1 MNGRAIAGQPLLAV
15 RLVIGLAQ
23 GLVLYLLYRA
33 SEGHVWPATN
43 GLIFAPV
50 LLVFLYVPILLSLS
64 LGEVTWQRAAHWAA
78 AAGIAGAALS
88 FFDNWSAWPVEWIGD
103 KAQPHIFNSVHFY
116 FAGGAALFIAHALVM
131 GGLADRR
138 FVASY
143 PTHFDVAWKLAVQL
157 ALAALF
163 AGIFWLLLEL
173 GAGLFRLIKLDFFDK
188 LIRHEWF
195 WIPATTLA
203 VAGALH
209 LTDVRPAL
217 VRGARTLLL
226 SLLSWLLPLI
236 ALIVAGFLVS
246 LPFTGLAPLW
256 SFGHA
261 SGLLLVTCAVLI
273 LLINAAHQDGD
284 PEHLPPAILRWA
296 GTAAALLPVPLSL
309 LAGYALFL
317 RVQQYGWT
325 LDRVTVAAIVLIAA
339 SYAGGYAFA
348 ALMRGAWLARI
359 EQWNFRVALLSL
371 AIVVA
376 LYSPI
381 ASPAR
386 ISVAD
391 QVARLESGKIT
402 PDKFDF
408 EYLRWYGGRYGQAAL
423 TRLSQNGS
431 QEVRPLANAALRSKF
446 RFAPRA
452 QPDAQH
458 LTVYPRGRSLP
469 PSFARFW
476 TEYSAGPEASLCKGN
491 LDCDAFLV
499 DLDGDGTEE
508 ILMVDLADDLVIYSP
523 SGDHWSNVG
532 EIVTPAECPGILAAL
547 RQGRYTTIPPVR
559 HWKDV
564 RIGGLTLKTK
574 PHNESGRIDCPSE
587 LAK

>member
-1 MNGRAIAGQPLLAV
+1 MDEQRLVGQPLLIA
-15 RLVIGLAQ
+15 RLAAGLVQ

-33 SEGHVWPATN
+33 VDGHVWPATN
-43 GLIFAPV
+43 GSIFAPL
-50 LLVFLYVPILLSLS
+50 LLVFLYVPILLSLA
-64 LGEVTWQRAAHWAA
+64 LGEVTWRRAAQWTLAA
-78 AAGIAGAALS
+78 AIAGAALS
-88 FFDNWSAWPVEWIGD
+88 FFDNWSAWPMEWDGD

-163 AGIFWLLLEL
+163 VGIFWLLMEL
-173 GAGLFRLIKLDFFDK
+173 GAGLFSLIKLDFFRK
-188 LIRHEWF
+188 LIQHEWF

-209 LTDVRPAL
+209 LTDVRPVL

-236 ALIVAGFLVS
+236 VLIVAGFLVS

-284 PEHLPPAILRWA
+284 AEHLPPAILRWA

-325 LDRVTVAAIVLIAA
+325 IDRVTVAAIVLIAA

-348 ALMRGAWLARI
+348 ALTRGAWLARI
-359 EQWNFRVALLSL
+359 EQWNFHVALLSL
-371 AIVVA
+371 AIMVA

-391 QVARLESGKIT
+391 QVARLEGGRIA

-408 EYLRWYGGRYGQAAL
+408 TYLRWHGGRYGQAAL
-423 TRLSQNGS
+423 TRLSQSGS
-431 QEVRPLANAALRSKF
+431 QVVRPLATAALRSKF
-446 RFAPRA
+446 KFTPKI

-458 LTVYPRGRSLP
+458 LTVYPRGRTLP

-476 TEYSAGPEASLCKGN
+476 TEYSASSDASLCNGN
-491 LDCDAFLV
+491 LDCDAFLI
-499 DLDGDGTEE
+499 DLDGDGNEE
-508 ILMVDLADDLVIYSP
+508 ILLVDLAGDLVIYNQN
-523 SGDHWSNVG
+523 GDNWSDVG
-532 EIVTPAECPGILAAL
+532 EIVTPAGCPAILAAL
-547 RQGRYTTIPPVR
+547 RQGHYTTIPPVR
-559 HWKDV
+559 RWKDV
-564 RIGGLTLKTK
+564 YIGGVALRTE
-574 PHNESGRIDCPSE
+574 PHNESGRIGCPSE